1 MLNFH
6 IYLPD
11 YLANGQSD
19 NNLWTYKSEIYSSQS
34 EEEDE
39 VVPDAL
45 LKRRKRQNS
54 PVRNSLFKRQKALD
68 TDDPEDVEDPQ
79 TRKVLKMKMSNAELA
94 GKLDVDCISLMTE
107 AA

>member
-19 NNLWTYKSEIYSSQS
+19 NNLWTYKSE
-34 EEEDE
+34 
-39 VVPDAL
+39 L
-45 LKRRKRQNS
+45 LQNS